1 MDVLFVSDRRN
12 LCWILP
18 PDSFRFAR
26 PNEPLARFSKQI
38 QILQACEHYTYSNVI
53 RTLYF
58 SKKTEIL
65 FVIWGAT
72 VFRAPMF
79 FVIFF
84 NGKRK
89 HIEMQWANE
98 RCLNSSPVE
107 LKTIFLSARET
118 YGSANC
124 WQEAKQ
130 NRAPVHRRHHR
141 HCDYH
146 VASRSSSILIMA
158 FPARLE
164 PGATAAKRET
174 QRQQRQLRQQA
185 DTLTMLAP
193 FCCLSFLL

>member
-1 MDVLFVSDRRN
+1 VDPNIPPPLIWMDVLFVADRRN

-107 LKTIFLSARET
+107 LKTQSLSIQISLPICCTHSLSGFPGNLGSKVLSAENSSPT
-118 YGSANC
+118 ANL
-124 WQEAKQ
+124 
-130 NRAPVHRRHHR
+130 VH
-141 HCDYH
+141 
-146 VASRSSSILIMA
+146 
-158 FPARLE
+158 
-164 PGATAAKRET
+164 
-174 QRQQRQLRQQA
+174 
-185 DTLTMLAP
+185 LTVDLMDKIYK
-193 FCCLSFLL
+193 SEIWK